1 MAKTKK
7 FMVVHH
13 NPGIDCNV
21 VQENWRK
28 MAKLES
34 AKWIRTYINQAE
46 GVRYCV
52 WLAPDEEEL
61 ERIFKE
67 MNVSWESILPVD
79 ETTPDMW
86 GEKAWEEHLRKEA
99 VADTWGN

>member
-1 MAKTKK
+1 MAKMQK

-28 MAKLES
+28 MAEVEP
-34 AKWIRTYINQAE
+34 ATWVRTYINTDE
-46 GVRYCV
+46 GWRFCV
-52 WLAPDEEEL
+52 WLSPDAQEL
-61 ERIFKE
+61 EKIFQE
-67 MNVSWESILPVD
+67 MNVSWERIVPVE

-86 GEKAWEEHLRKEA
+86 GEKWEEHLK
-99 VADTWGN
+99 ADQYADNLGM